1 VLLFGAHDVTVDHNT
16 ITGLDT
22 NIGVSV
28 SANSTN
34 VTISFNQIGRTSAD
48 APPDDPGIGVDVD
61 HPTSSAT
68 LICNT
73 FSGWITNI
81 VGAVQI
87 SCTPLPNGTE
97 CTTYSADTLS
107 VEGGTA
113 PFTWSVSAGTLPP
126 GLTLAPADGSI
137 TGTLSKGAA
146 GTYNF
151 NVTVVD
157 STQPT
162 LTATQ
167 AQTITIAPGCAQ
179 PPPPTIDLQI
189 QKTDSPNPVNV
200 GGTLTY
206 TLTARNNGPSTATQ
220 VVITD
225 SLPATVTYLSSSS
238 TQGTCSN
245 SGQLVTCAIGTM
257 PAGGTVTVTIR
268 VRPLQPGRILNVT
281 VIVGA

>member
-1 VLLFGAHDVTVDHNT
+1 M
-16 ITGLDT
+16 
-22 NIGVSV
+22 SV

-97 CTTYSADTLS
+97 CITYSADTLS

-126 GLTLAPADGSI
+126 GLTLAPSTGAI
-137 TGTLSKGAA
+137 TGTPTAA

-151 NVTVVD
+151 TVTVVD
-157 STQPT
+157 STEPT

-167 AQTITIAPGCAQ
+167 AQTITIAPGCA
-179 PPPPTIDLQI
+179 
-189 QKTDSPNPVNV
+189 
-200 GGTLTY
+200 
-206 TLTARNNGPSTATQ
+206 STVQ
-220 VVITD
+220 VVKNFVGDPSPTTIFVDQNGAAPFDAST
-225 SLPATVTYLSSSS
+225 SAAASGAT
-238 TQGTCSN
+238 
-245 SGQLVTCAIGTM
+245 A
-257 PAGGTVTVTIR
+257 
-268 VRPLQPGRILNVT
+268 
-281 VIVGA
+281 